1 MPRDNNYL
9 KRYSIQNM
17 GIHGKLVI
25 IPFLVLFYAFY
36 HHRVFLNTSQLALI
50 AFIFLMVLGGLH
62 MLRQIFER
70 IISLAS
76 SVRNADAEDTGY
88 TDVQREKD
96 ELKDLSNSLHRVL
109 NRLEKT
115 TGDLRRRSFELLTIR
130 ESMEAARNSLD
141 IYHIMDMILGKAM
154 GLTEARIGSILIA
167 EPATEQ
173 FRVAAIKGLNDVLKK
188 GMCIPMQSSLARQ
201 VLLSKEVPPGDGHT
215 AGSPHGTSKPS
226 SLQITILPQYA
237 DPHRERGRGGIEPG
251 RQGK

>member
-1 MPRDNNYL
+1 
-9 KRYSIQNM
+9 
-17 GIHGKLVI
+17 
-25 IPFLVLFYAFY
+25 
-36 HHRVFLNTSQLALI
+36 
-50 AFIFLMVLGGLH
+50 MVLGGLH

-76 SVRNADAEDTGY
+76 SVKNADAEDTVY

-167 EPATEQ
+167 ESATEQ
-173 FRVAAIKGLNDVLKK
+173 FRVAAIKELNDVLKK

-201 VLLSKEVPPGDGHT
+201 VLLRKKSLLVTDIQQDHRTERPTSVCR
-215 AGSPHGTSKPS
+215 SSSGTRS
-226 SLQITILPQYA
+226 
-237 DPHRERGRGGIEPG
+237 GRY
-251 RQGK
+251 